1 MGFYRFRVWYN
12 DYLMVSSIHDC
23 DDLGFIYGLK
33 MARDLKDITYEMN
46 LDLEEH
52 LKLIKEEI
60 KNVRD

>member
-1 MGFYRFRVWYN
+1 MK
-12 DYLMVSSIHDC
+12 SIT
-23 DDLGFIYGLK
+23 K
-33 MARDLKDITYEMN
+33 MARDLKDMTYQMN